1 MTVYAITTTCNC
13 FHDYRV
19 EADSKEEAIALVL
32 DGLVEPYDQEVD
44 HKEEVIFL
52 TQEVQT
58 NETN

>member
-1 MTVYAITTTCNC
+1 MTFYAITTTCNC

-58 NETN
+58 ND

>member
-1 MTVYAITTTCNC
+1 MTFYAITTTCNC

-44 HKEEVIFL
+44 YKEEVIFL
-52 TQEVQT
+52 TQE
-58 NETN
+58 EK

>member
-1 MTVYAITTTCNC
+1 MTFYAITTTCNC